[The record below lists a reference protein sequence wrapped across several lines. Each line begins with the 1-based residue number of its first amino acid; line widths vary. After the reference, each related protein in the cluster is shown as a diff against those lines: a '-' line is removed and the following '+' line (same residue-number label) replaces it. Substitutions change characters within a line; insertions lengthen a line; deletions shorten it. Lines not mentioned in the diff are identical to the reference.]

1 MMESSLPV
9 GSGAATGELRG
20 HFGHALAQ
28 IGSGIQVALAR
39 RDIGRGIVGL
49 RHRPQPAADAVVA
62 ARATPT
68 GKIRISTSAA
78 FGHEQLL
85 PLLPGLLARYPAL
98 TAEVDFDD
106 RIVDLVQAA
115 LADLGVAEVGVHHA
129 WRHLQQ
135 GELKI
140 LLPRS
145 HHPGS
150 YEMSLQYP
158 HRALV
163 APRVRVAVE
172 YLLERFAAME
182 ELHVPLTALRKYAA

>member
-1 MMESSLPV
+1 
-9 GSGAATGELRG
+9 
-20 HFGHALAQ
+20 
-28 IGSGIQVALAR
+28 
-39 RDIGRGIVGL
+39 
-49 RHRPQPAADAVVA
+49 
-62 ARATPT
+62 
-68 GKIRISTSAA
+68 
-78 FGHEQLL
+78 
-85 PLLPGLLARYPAL
+85 
-98 TAEVDFDD
+98 
-106 RIVDLVQAA
+106 
-115 LADLGVAEVGVHHA
+115 VHHA

-140 LLPRS
+140 LLPRT

-182 ELHVPLTALRKYAA
+182 ELHVPLASLRRYAA